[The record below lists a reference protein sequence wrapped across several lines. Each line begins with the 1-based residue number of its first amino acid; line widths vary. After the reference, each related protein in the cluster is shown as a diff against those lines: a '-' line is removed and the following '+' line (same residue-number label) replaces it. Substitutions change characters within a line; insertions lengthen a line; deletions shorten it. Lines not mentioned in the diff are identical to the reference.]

1 MAQQPASAAGYIQ
14 VGTVGTN
21 VISDVPVNLQN
32 IIIGGTFVGSVE
44 WYDTTTTGGTAASNL
59 IFNVGIPA
67 TNQYRTV
74 NLGLRTKRGLVTV
87 QTGTPVLT
95 YTLD

>member
-1 MAQQPASAAGYIQ
+1 MAQQPVSAANYIQ
-14 VGTVGTN
+14 VGTVGTT
-21 VISDVPVNLQN
+21 VVSDIPVNLQN
-32 IIIGGTFVGSVE
+32 IVIGGTFVGSVE
-44 WYDTTTTGGTAASNL
+44 WYDATTAAGTSASNL

-67 TNQYRTV
+67 TNLYRTIP
-74 NLGLRTKRGLVTV
+74 LGLRTRKGLVVV